1 MKNLSESKT
10 PINRHINHKNI
21 YKNKLKEDN
30 DSIPKNINKKSFR
43 TSAKATKINYRNKN
57 NEDFFSRTQYE
68 KDESKKANNSLIYT
82 KNKDKNINNNQ
93 SFKKYNKNENMR
105 DIKKEYSLCQKEIIS
120 LKNKEEEIKKL
131 RNQLKLKKENYDIYM
146 NRNISFTNSNSKYK
160 KNIKSNWSK
169 KLSYKESKTKNEKS
183 RKNYS
188 VIAGINS
195 DNKILNNLKIHN
207 THKNNKT
214 RSKSN
219 SNSNDKIK
227 NKKRT
232 INKNLFNNINH
243 NNKKNVNKTTI
254 NTDRNY
260 NDDDNDNEINKNNSN
275 NRVYKKP
282 KQNNVIR
289 INKYCPYHDS
299 FKNNIFNKNN
309 TVSNSHKKI
318 INYSKKKN
326 KIVKRNKSIN
336 NNSAINSE
344 NKSKTFNNFFGSNNK
359 NEENKKE
366 KQKCEKKEKTVKK
379 EKQNKDATEK
389 KEQKLKE
396 QKEQNVKEEK
406 VEKEQKNEKD
416 EKVDEEEKNNK
427 DKKVEKNEKEIISD
441 EDKNEI
447 KNISDDNEI
456 KIKSIDQVGIITKA
470 GEEDTG
476 EEKINQDNYFNY
488 DLCNGYKFIGVCD
501 GHGED
506 GQNVS
511 EYLRNTLPE
520 ELEKELKKLISNENK
535 RLSILESILQKNRNE
550 LLNFEEKSKDN
561 DNNDKKKEKV
571 NLIENLENFQKM
583 NDLFKKVYIET
594 NSRLIE
600 ENYMFN
606 LENSGSTCI
615 GLFLQHKKINK
626 VYTAN
631 VGDSRAIL
639 IKESIN
645 KNNDNNNS
653 WSYVQLSRDHKP
665 SEKDEAERI
674 LKYGGE
680 IQQLQNEDGEFEGP
694 YRIYMKDDEGPGLA
708 MSRSFGDAIGSI
720 LGVIAI
726 PEVKEYTIEKEDKA
740 IIIASDGLWEYVSNE
755 EVTDIVKNLIEKND
769 VNIIVNELYKYSYE
783 KWKMKDSGIDDI
795 TIICVLL
802 K

>member
-1 MKNLSESKT
+1 MIT
-10 PINRHINHKNI
+10 
-21 YKNKLKEDN
+21 
-30 DSIPKNINKKSFR
+30 
-43 TSAKATKINYRNKN
+43 
-57 NEDFFSRTQYE
+57 
-68 KDESKKANNSLIYT
+68 
-82 KNKDKNINNNQ
+82 
-93 SFKKYNKNENMR
+93 
-105 DIKKEYSLCQKEIIS
+105 
-120 LKNKEEEIKKL
+120 
-131 RNQLKLKKENYDIYM
+131 
-146 NRNISFTNSNSKYK
+146 
-160 KNIKSNWSK
+160 
-169 KLSYKESKTKNEKS
+169 
-183 RKNYS
+183 
-188 VIAGINS
+188 GINS
-195 DNKILNNLKIHN
+195 DNTILNNLKIHN

-232 INKNLFNNINH
+232 INKKLFKNISHSNKNNM
-243 NNKKNVNKTTI
+243 NKTTI

-260 NDDDNDNEINKNNSN
+260 DDEEINKS
-275 NRVYKKP
+275 RQKDRAYIKKS

-289 INKYCPYHDS
+289 INKYYPYNDS
-299 FKNNIFNKNN
+299 FKNINKNN
-309 TVSNSHKKI
+309 IVSNSNKKI
-318 INYSKKKN
+318 IKYSKKKD

-336 NNSAINSE
+336 NNSTINSE
-344 NKSKTFNNFFGSNNK
+344 NKSKTFNNFFNSD
-359 NEENKKE
+359 NKKVDKSKKEE
-366 KQKCEKKEKTVKK
+366 KPKNEKKEKIVKK
-379 EKQNKDATEK
+379 EKPNKDTKEK
-389 KEQKLKE
+389 KEQK
-396 QKEQNVKEEK
+396 VKEEK
-406 VEKEQKNEKD
+406 VIKEKKEEKIEKVKKE
-416 EKVDEEEKNNK
+416 EKVDE
-427 DKKVEKNEKEIISD
+427 KVEKVEKSEKNETIEKEEKKNTS
-441 EDKNEI
+441 EQDKNEN

-456 KIKSIDQVGIITKA
+456 KVKSIDQIGIMTKG

-535 RLSILESILQKNRNE
+535 RLSILESILQKNRND
-550 LLNFEEKSKDN
+550 LLNLEGKTE
-561 DNNDKKKEKV
+561 NNENSDKKKEKL

-583 NDLFKKVYIET
+583 NELFKKVYIET

-606 LENSGSTCI
+606 LENSGSTCV
-615 GLFLQHKKINK
+615 GLFLQQKNIHKI
-626 VYTAN
+626 YTAN
-631 VGDSRAIL
+631 VGDSRAII
-639 IKESIN
+639 IKESNN
-645 KNNDNNNS
+645 KNSDNNNS

-680 IQQLQNEDGEFEGP
+680 IQQLQNENGEWEGP
-694 YRIYMKDDEGPGLA
+694 YRIYMKDEEGPGLA

-726 PEVKEYTIEKEDKA
+726 PEVKEYSIEKEDKA

-755 EVTDIVKNLIEKND
+755 EVADIVKNLFDKKDANF
-769 VNIIVNELYKYSYE
+769 IVNELYKYSYE
-783 KWKMKDSGIDDI
+783 KWKTKDSGIDDI
-795 TIICVLL
+795 TIICILL